1 MLFEVFRAGQRLA
14 WTECAQLV
22 PDKDGLT
29 DLIRAGLTVKI
40 DGKTVR
46 AGSPA
51 GRGKKT
57 R

>member
-57 R
+57 K